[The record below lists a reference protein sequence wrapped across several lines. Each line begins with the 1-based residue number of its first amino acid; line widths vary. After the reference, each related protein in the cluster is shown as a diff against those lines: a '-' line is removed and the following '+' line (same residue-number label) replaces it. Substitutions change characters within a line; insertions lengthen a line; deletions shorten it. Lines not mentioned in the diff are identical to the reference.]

1 MELSL
6 AVFVR
11 RIKENPLNEA
21 FLLKESEKV
30 VNEQMPAPVAP
41 NEPEQADKHEI
52 AAYSLGDF
60 YEFFDE
66 DATRTAEICDLTM
79 TTRAM
84 ADGTRHPMCGVPKY
98 TIDRYEQKLKEAG
111 YINAALQFAAGHFI
125 DGAVSS
131 ITYSGHEYL
140 DNIREPEVW
149 RKVKAMLKNA
159 GAITLPLISQAA
171 QMFIGSQLTV
181 N

>member
-1 MELSL
+1 MKLNYDCVRSVLLTVEKSKTIDEELNL
-6 AVFVR
+6 
-11 RIKENPLNEA
+11 NPLTVETI
-21 FLLKESEKV
+21 F
-30 VNEQMPAPVAP
+30 EQ
-41 NEPEQADKHEI
+41 
-52 AAYSLGDF
+52 L
-60 YEFFDE
+60 
-66 DATRTAEICDLTM
+66 
-79 TTRAM
+79 
-84 ADGTRHPMCGVPKY
+84 PKY
-98 TIDRYEQKLKEAG
+98 EDNEILYTIENLKEAG

-171 QMFIGSQLTV
+171 QMLIGSQLTV

>member
-1 MELSL
+1 MKLNYDCVRSVLLTVEKSKTIDDELNL
-6 AVFVR
+6 
-11 RIKENPLNEA
+11 NPLTVETI
-21 FLLKESEKV
+21 F
-30 VNEQMPAPVAP
+30 EQ
-41 NEPEQADKHEI
+41 
-52 AAYSLGDF
+52 L
-60 YEFFDE
+60 
-66 DATRTAEICDLTM
+66 
-79 TTRAM
+79 
-84 ADGTRHPMCGVPKY
+84 PKY
-98 TIDRYEQKLKEAG
+98 EDNEILYTIEKLKEAG

-171 QMFIGSQLTV
+171 QMLIGSQLTV

>member
-1 MELSL
+1 MKLNYDCVRSVLLAVEKTETIDEDLSL
-6 AVFVR
+6 T
-11 RIKENPLNEA
+11 PLEVVGLFDRLPEYKDNEI
-21 FLLKESEKV
+21 L
-30 VNEQMPAPVAP
+30 
-41 NEPEQADKHEI
+41 
-52 AAYSLGDF
+52 
-60 YEFFDE
+60 
-66 DATRTAEICDLTM
+66 
-79 TTRAM
+79 
-84 ADGTRHPMCGVPKY
+84 Y
-98 TIDRYEQKLKEAG
+98 TVEKLKEAG
-111 YINAALQFAAGHFI
+111 YINAALHFAAGHFI

-171 QMFIGSQLTV
+171 QMLIGSQLTV

>member
-1 MELSL
+1 MKLNYDCVRSVLLTVEKSKTIDEELNL
-6 AVFVR
+6 
-11 RIKENPLNEA
+11 NPLTVETI
-21 FLLKESEKV
+21 F
-30 VNEQMPAPVAP
+30 EQ
-41 NEPEQADKHEI
+41 
-52 AAYSLGDF
+52 L
-60 YEFFDE
+60 
-66 DATRTAEICDLTM
+66 
-79 TTRAM
+79 
-84 ADGTRHPMCGVPKY
+84 PKY
-98 TIDRYEQKLKEAG
+98 EDNEILYTIEKLKEAG

-159 GAITLPLISQAA
+159 GAITPPLISQAA
-171 QMFIGSQLTV
+171 QMLIGSQLTV

>member
-1 MELSL
+1 MKLNYDCIRSVLLTVEKSKTIDEELN
-6 AVFVR
+6 
-11 RIKENPLNEA
+11 INPLTVETI
-21 FLLKESEKV
+21 F
-30 VNEQMPAPVAP
+30 EQ
-41 NEPEQADKHEI
+41 
-52 AAYSLGDF
+52 L
-60 YEFFDE
+60 
-66 DATRTAEICDLTM
+66 
-79 TTRAM
+79 
-84 ADGTRHPMCGVPKY
+84 PKY
-98 TIDRYEQKLKEAG
+98 EDSEILYTIEKLKEAG

-171 QMFIGSQLTV
+171 QMLIGSQLTV

>member
-1 MELSL
+1 MKLNYDCVRSVLLTVEKSKTIDEELNL
-6 AVFVR
+6 
-11 RIKENPLNEA
+11 NPLTVETI
-21 FLLKESEKV
+21 F
-30 VNEQMPAPVAP
+30 EQ
-41 NEPEQADKHEI
+41 
-52 AAYSLGDF
+52 L
-60 YEFFDE
+60 
-66 DATRTAEICDLTM
+66 
-79 TTRAM
+79 
-84 ADGTRHPMCGVPKY
+84 PKY
-98 TIDRYEQKLKEAG
+98 EDNEILYTIEKLKEAG

-159 GAITLPLISQAA
+159 GAITLPFISQAA
-171 QMFIGSQLTV
+171 QMLIGSQLTV

>member
-1 MELSL
+1 MKLNYDCVRSVLLTVEKSKTIDEELNL
-6 AVFVR
+6 
-11 RIKENPLNEA
+11 NPLTVETI
-21 FLLKESEKV
+21 F
-30 VNEQMPAPVAP
+30 EQ
-41 NEPEQADKHEI
+41 
-52 AAYSLGDF
+52 L
-60 YEFFDE
+60 
-66 DATRTAEICDLTM
+66 
-79 TTRAM
+79 
-84 ADGTRHPMCGVPKY
+84 PKY
-98 TIDRYEQKLKEAG
+98 EDNEILYTIEKLKEAG

-159 GAITLPLISQAA
+159 GAITLPLVSQAA
-171 QMFIGSQLTV
+171 QMLIGSQLTV

>member
-1 MELSL
+1 MRLNYDCARSVLLTVEKSKTIDEELNL
-6 AVFVR
+6 
-11 RIKENPLNEA
+11 NPLTVETI
-21 FLLKESEKV
+21 F
-30 VNEQMPAPVAP
+30 EQ
-41 NEPEQADKHEI
+41 
-52 AAYSLGDF
+52 F
-60 YEFFDE
+60 
-66 DATRTAEICDLTM
+66 
-79 TTRAM
+79 
-84 ADGTRHPMCGVPKY
+84 PKY
-98 TIDRYEQKLKEAG
+98 EDNELLYTIEKLKEVG

-159 GAITLPLISQAA
+159 GAITLPFISQAA
-171 QMFIGSQLTV
+171 QMLIGSQLTV

>member
-1 MELSL
+1 MKLNYDCVRSVLLTVEKSKTIDEELNL
-6 AVFVR
+6 
-11 RIKENPLNEA
+11 NPLTVEMI
-21 FLLKESEKV
+21 F
-30 VNEQMPAPVAP
+30 EQ
-41 NEPEQADKHEI
+41 
-52 AAYSLGDF
+52 L
-60 YEFFDE
+60 
-66 DATRTAEICDLTM
+66 
-79 TTRAM
+79 
-84 ADGTRHPMCGVPKY
+84 PKY
-98 TIDRYEQKLKEAG
+98 EDNEILYTIEKLKEAG

-171 QMFIGSQLTV
+171 QMLIGSQLTV

>member
-1 MELSL
+1 MKLNYDCVRSVLLTVEKSKTIDEELN
-6 AVFVR
+6 
-11 RIKENPLNEA
+11 INPLTVETI
-21 FLLKESEKV
+21 F
-30 VNEQMPAPVAP
+30 EQ
-41 NEPEQADKHEI
+41 
-52 AAYSLGDF
+52 L
-60 YEFFDE
+60 
-66 DATRTAEICDLTM
+66 
-79 TTRAM
+79 
-84 ADGTRHPMCGVPKY
+84 PKY
-98 TIDRYEQKLKEAG
+98 EDSEILYTIEKLKEAG

-159 GAITLPLISQAA
+159 GAITMPLISQAA
-171 QMFIGSQLTV
+171 QMLIGSQLTV

>member
-1 MELSL
+1 MKLNYDCARSVLLTVEKSKTIDEELNL
-6 AVFVR
+6 
-11 RIKENPLNEA
+11 NPLTVETI
-21 FLLKESEKV
+21 F
-30 VNEQMPAPVAP
+30 EQ
-41 NEPEQADKHEI
+41 
-52 AAYSLGDF
+52 F
-60 YEFFDE
+60 
-66 DATRTAEICDLTM
+66 
-79 TTRAM
+79 
-84 ADGTRHPMCGVPKY
+84 PKY
-98 TIDRYEQKLKEAG
+98 EDNELLYTIEKLKEAG

-159 GAITLPLISQAA
+159 GAITLPFISQAA
-171 QMFIGSQLTV
+171 QMLIGSQLTV